1 MMASSKAGYAMVEA
15 SRGCVHRCTFC
26 SQWEHW
32 GGRWRTKSPKRIA
45 DEMEYIYREF
55 GIKFLWLTDDNLGFM
70 KGPAN
75 CAMS

>member
-1 MMASSKAGYAMVEA
+1 MVEA